1 MRWAE
6 IDYRPPNL
14 RETVDR
20 RTTVTALLSLIN
32 PSFSRQSDT
41 VGSDG
46 GSKVSDVAAHS
57 PTVSHS
63 RPAPAP
69 APTPPPGGV
78 ACESCD
84 ADLALGRMGDRVFV
98 MEIQDDDCPV
108 LAYHQRNHS

>member
-1 MRWAE
+1 MLTAE
-6 IDYRPPNL
+6 CPSRSK
-14 RETVDR
+14 
-20 RTTVTALLSLIN
+20 RT
-32 PSFSRQSDT
+32 FSRLADPSES
-41 VGSDG
+41 GG
-46 GSKVSDVAAHS
+46 GSKGSDVAAHS

-98 MEIQDDDCPV
+98 MEIQHDACPV